1 MNVWRQRRSARS
13 SPSQRARISKSC
25 ARAFSVSIESKR
37 GSRFLILTRFLN
49 ANRVHFA
56 GKRSSAHAPQ
66 DLVASI
72 CGLGTIAPADP
83 SLFLPLF
90 PLLPLHEF
98 FKQGLGLFLRFFS
111 R

>member
-37 GSRFLILTRFLN
+37 GSRFLILTRSLN

-56 GKRSSAHAPQ
+56 GKRSTPRFYPRSPRFST
-66 DLVASI
+66 LPRS
-72 CGLGTIAPADP
+72 
-83 SLFLPLF
+83 SLFGR
-90 PLLPLHEF
+90 
-98 FKQGLGLFLRFFS
+98 QGLLVEPHALAEGQREFDRQS
-111 R
+111 RE